1 MLKIKQFK
9 VGHDSNLG
17 DHLHELH
24 DLCKVIMYNLPRCPD
39 LQNLNLASELEELL
53 RKLPV
58 RIQNEW
64 RKLGH
69 AYENQHGGYHPPFSA
84 FVNFVKTQARLQSNR
99 NYETVFHDTM
109 TTKASSKQSKG
120 RYNIQT
126 FQTAVKDTVYNKEYE
141 KENEFQSNKSQQ
153 HL

>member
-9 VGHDSNLG
+9 IGHDSNLG

-39 LQNLNLASELEELL
+39 LQNLNLASGLEELR

-58 RIQNEW
+58 HIQNEW

-69 AYENQHGGYHPPFSA
+69 AYELAYELAS
-84 FVNFVKTQARLQSNR
+84 NFVKTQARLQSNR